1 MVDTTA
7 VKHSYHGPFAI
18 TAATDPTIT
27 TFIDSRCNLRSIFLS
42 IIWSPIT
49 NNSNSNGYRLSLYDG
64 DTEIVNVTECQKN
77 WAFSPADYQLKFPLS
92 GLRIETSLG
101 LKFNIY
107 VEDAAF
113 QNPTGAVTAS
123 ALYQV

>member
-27 TFIDSRCNLRSIFLS
+27 TLIDSHCNLRSIFLS
-42 IIWSPIT
+42 IAWSSST
-49 NNSNSNGYRLSLYDG
+49 NVSSTNGYRLSIYDG
-64 DTEIVNVTECQKN
+64 DTEIVNVTECQQN

-92 GLRIETSLG
+92 GLRINTSLG

-107 VEDAAF
+107 VANASYPD
-113 QNPTGAVTAS
+113 PPGAVTAS
-123 ALYQV
+123 LLYQV